1 MSDNKK
7 NIVSHDYKVN
17 KALREELLDQKGKL
31 IWFTG
36 LSGSGKS
43 TIANLL
49 EQKLYETGYKTYL
62 LDGDNLRSGLNS
74 DLRFSDEDRKENIR
88 RLREVSGLLLD
99 AGLIVITAFVSPFRE
114 DRDKMR
120 QMLNEGDFI
129 EVYVNCSLEEC
140 EARDVKGLYKK
151 ARSGEISDFTGINS
165 AYEAPLTPEIE
176 LKTDVITLDE
186 CLNKV
191 LTLLLKI

>member
-1 MSDNKK
+1 MSENKK

-49 EQKLYETGYKTYL
+49 EQKLYETGHKTYL

-74 DLRFSDEDRKENIR
+74 DLRFSDDDRKENIR

-120 QMLNEGDFI
+120 QMLNDGDFV

-165 AYEAPLTPEIE
+165 AYEAPLAPEIE

>member
-1 MSDNKK
+1 MSDSRK
-7 NIVSHDYKVN
+7 NIFSHEHKVN

-49 EQKLYETGYKTYL
+49 EQKLYESGLKTYL
-62 LDGDNLRSGLNS
+62 LDGDNLRFGLNN
-74 DLRFSDEDRKENIR
+74 DLGFSDEDRKENIR
-88 RLREVSGLLLD
+88 RIREVAGLMLD
-99 AGLIVITAFVSPFRE
+99 AGLIVLTAFVSPFRK

-151 ARSGEISDFTGINS
+151 ARSGKIPNFTGITS
-165 AYEAPLTPEIE
+165 AYEAPLNPEIE
-176 LKTDVITLDE
+176 LKTDLSTLDE

-191 LTLLLKI
+191 LSLLL

>member
-1 MSDNKK
+1 MSENKK

>member
-1 MSDNKK
+1 MSENKK

-49 EQKLYETGYKTYL
+49 EQKLYETGYNTYL

>member
-7 NIVSHDYKVN
+7 NIVSHDHKVN
-17 KALREELLDQKGKL
+17 KALREELLGQKGKL

-49 EQKLYETGYKTYL
+49 EQKLYKTGHKTYL
-62 LDGDNLRSGLNS
+62 LDGDNLRFGLNS
-74 DLRFSDEDRKENIR
+74 DLGFSDEDRKENIR
-88 RLREVSGLLLD
+88 RLREVSSLLLD

-120 QMLNEGDFI
+120 QMLNDGDFI
-129 EVYVNCSLEEC
+129 EVYVKCSLEEC

-151 ARSGEISDFTGINS
+151 ARSGEISDFTGISS

-191 LTLLLKI
+191 LTLLLKN